1 MGGRSVLPDNPI
13 PLDSGALVLDE
24 TGSKMFLIS
33 NSGITIAQL
42 DEVPLSLATV
52 RPPSGPVGT
61 IVKLRGS
68 GFQNGATVS
77 IGAVQAAT
85 AFVDASTL
93 TVTVPSLT
101 SGPERVTV
109 SNPNG
114 ETYTLDDAFTT
125 N

>member
-1 MGGRSVLPDNPI
+1 M
-13 PLDSGALVLDE
+13 
-24 TGSKMFLIS
+24 
-33 NSGITIAQL
+33 
-42 DEVPLSLATV
+42 
-52 RPPSGPVGT
+52 
-61 IVKLRGS
+61 KLRGS